1 MNMAGKY
8 MILCVAGQS
17 NAVGFDESPVDKD
30 YMGKCHTRR
39 LWQLGLWG
47 EDNLQI
53 VPLQAC
59 AQNFQDMRPYG
70 NPESI
75 PGQPGT
81 KGMQL
86 PLGDLLLD
94 RIPEDY
100 DILVLPCAYGGVGFT
115 VGETGTYDP
124 RTRRPSEGRLRWG
137 VQSPYYLALKDRLR
151 FVLDQNP
158 ENKFLGVV
166 WLQGEFD
173 FEDGNGNIRGF
184 TEMTQDFLATFSQ
197 EYPGRVYRGDWNRDI
212 WYNVETTY
220 YWYTQGDCPM
230 IWAHYKTWNPTTYVE
245 IPRDTDTNAVNG
257 TGVTTAIRPAH
268 FGNDAFYR
276 VIAPAV
282 AAKMESRFHKK

>member
-1 MNMAGKY
+1 MERKY

-17 NAVGFDESPVDKD
+17 NAVGFDESPVTKD
-30 YMGKCHTRR
+30 YMGRFRTRR

-70 NPESI
+70 NPDSV
-75 PGQPGT
+75 PDQPGT

-86 PLGDLLLD
+86 PLADLLLD

-115 VGETGTYDP
+115 VGEPGTYDP
-124 RTRRPSEGRLRWG
+124 QTLRPSEGRLRWG

-151 FVLDQNP
+151 LVLDRNP
-158 ENKFLGVV
+158 ENRFLGLV

-173 FEDGNGNIRGF
+173 FEDGDGNIRGF
-184 TEMTQDFLATFSQ
+184 TEMSRDFLETFAR

-220 YWYTQGDCPM
+220 YWYTQGDCSK
-230 IWAHYKTWNPTTYVE
+230 IWANYKAWNPATYVE
-245 IPRDTDTNAVNG
+245 IPRDTDTNATNG
-257 TGVTTAIRPAH
+257 TGVTTDIRPAH

-276 VIAPAV
+276 VVAPAV
-282 AAKMESRFHKK
+282 KAKMEPRFQEK

>member
-1 MNMAGKY
+1 

-30 YMGKCHTRR
+30 YMGRFRTRR

-47 EDNLQI
+47 EENLQI

-59 AQNFQDMRPYG
+59 AQNYQDMRPYG
-70 NPESI
+70 NPKSV
-75 PGQPGT
+75 PDQPGT

-86 PLGDLLLD
+86 PLADLLLD

-100 DILVLPCAYGGVGFT
+100 DLLVLPCAYGGVGFT
-115 VGETGTYDP
+115 VGEPGTYDP
-124 RTRRPSEGRLRWG
+124 QTLRPSEGRLRWG

-151 FVLDQNP
+151 FVLDRNP
-158 ENKFLGVV
+158 ENKFLGMV

-173 FEDGNGNIRGF
+173 FEDGEGNIRGF
-184 TEMTQDFLATFSQ
+184 GEMSRDFLETFAR

-220 YWYTQGDCPM
+220 YWYTQGDCPK
-230 IWAHYKTWNPTTYVE
+230 IWANYKAWNPATYVE
-245 IPRDTDTNAVNG
+245 IPRDTDTNATNG

-268 FGNDAFYR
+268 FGNDAFYH
-276 VIAPAV
+276 VVAPAV
-282 AAKMESRFHKK
+282 AAKMEPRFQEK

>member
-1 MNMAGKY
+1 MERKY

-17 NAVGFDESPVDKD
+17 NAVGFDESPVEKD
-30 YMGKCHTRR
+30 YMGRFRTRR

-70 NPESI
+70 NPGST

-124 RTRRPSEGRLRWG
+124 QTRRPSEGRLRWG

-173 FEDGNGNIRGF
+173 FEDGEGNIRGF
-184 TEMTQDFLATFSQ
+184 TEMTRDFLATFSQ

-212 WYNVETTY
+212 WYNVETTA
-220 YWYTQGDCPM
+220 YWYTQGDCPK
-230 IWAHYKTWNPTTYVE
+230 IWAHYKTWNPKTYVE

>member
-1 MNMAGKY
+1 MERKY

-30 YMGKCHTRR
+30 YMGRFRTRR

-47 EDNLQI
+47 EENLQI

-59 AQNFQDMRPYG
+59 AQNYQDMRPYG
-70 NPESI
+70 NPKSV
-75 PGQPGT
+75 PDQPGT

-86 PLGDLLLD
+86 PLADLLLD

-100 DILVLPCAYGGVGFT
+100 DLLVLPCAYGGVGFT
-115 VGETGTYDP
+115 VGEPGTYDP
-124 RTRRPSEGRLRWG
+124 QTLRPSEGRLRWG

-151 FVLDQNP
+151 FVLDRNP
-158 ENKFLGVV
+158 ENQFLGMV

-173 FEDGNGNIRGF
+173 FEDGEGNIRGF
-184 TEMTQDFLATFSQ
+184 GEMSRDFLETFAR

-220 YWYTQGDCPM
+220 YWYTQGDCPK
-230 IWAHYKTWNPTTYVE
+230 IWANYKAWNPATYVE
-245 IPRDTDTNAVNG
+245 IPRDTDTNATNG

-268 FGNDAFYR
+268 FGNDAFYH
-276 VIAPAV
+276 VVAPAV
-282 AAKMESRFHKK
+282 AAKMEPRFQEK

>member
-1 MNMAGKY
+1 MARKY

-30 YMGKCHTRR
+30 YMGKFRTRR
-39 LWQLGLWG
+39 LWQLGFWG
-47 EDNLQI
+47 EDDLKI

-70 NPESI
+70 NPGST

-124 RTRRPSEGRLRWG
+124 QTRRPSEGRLRWG

-173 FEDGNGNIRGF
+173 FEDGEGNIRGF
-184 TEMTQDFLATFSQ
+184 TEMTRDFLATFSQ

-220 YWYTQGDCPM
+220 YWYTQGDCPK
-230 IWAHYKTWNPTTYVE
+230 IWAHYKTWNPKTYVE

-282 AAKMESRFHKK
+282 AAKMENRFHKK

>member
-1 MNMAGKY
+1 MERKY

-17 NAVGFDESPVDKD
+17 NAVGFDESPVTKD
-30 YMGKCHTRR
+30 YMGRFRTRR

-70 NPESI
+70 NPDSV
-75 PGQPGT
+75 PDQPGT

-86 PLGDLLLD
+86 PLADLLLD

-115 VGETGTYDP
+115 VGEPGTYDP
-124 RTRRPSEGRLRWG
+124 QTLRPSEGRLRWG

-151 FVLDQNP
+151 LVLDRNP
-158 ENKFLGVV
+158 ENQFLGLV

-173 FEDGNGNIRGF
+173 FEDGDGNIRGF
-184 TEMTQDFLATFSQ
+184 TEMSRDFLETFAR

-220 YWYTQGDCPM
+220 YWYTQGDCPK
-230 IWAHYKTWNPTTYVE
+230 IWAHYKNWNPATYVE

-257 TGVTTAIRPAH
+257 TGVTTDIRPAH

-276 VIAPAV
+276 VVAPAI
-282 AAKMESRFHKK
+282 AARMEPRFE

>member
-1 MNMAGKY
+1 MVRKY

-30 YMGKCHTRR
+30 YMGKFRTRR

-70 NPESI
+70 NPGST

-124 RTRRPSEGRLRWG
+124 QTRRPSEGRLRWG

-212 WYNVETTY
+212 WYNVETTA
-220 YWYTQGDCPM
+220 YWYTQGDCPK
-230 IWAHYKTWNPTTYVE
+230 IWAHYKTWNPKTYVE

>member
-1 MNMAGKY
+1 MARKY

-30 YMGKCHTRR
+30 YMGKFRTRR

-70 NPESI
+70 NPGST

-124 RTRRPSEGRLRWG
+124 ETRRPSEGRLRWG

-173 FEDGNGNIRGF
+173 FEDGEGNIRGF
-184 TEMTQDFLATFSQ
+184 TEMTRDFLATFSQ

-220 YWYTQGDCPM
+220 YWYTQGDCPK
-230 IWAHYKTWNPTTYVE
+230 IWAHYKTWNPKTYVE

-282 AAKMESRFHKK
+282 AAKMENRFHKK

>member
-1 MNMAGKY
+1 MEKKY

-17 NAVGFDESPVDKD
+17 NAVGFDESPVTKD
-30 YMGKCHTRR
+30 YMARFRGSRIR
-39 LWQLGLWG
+39 QLGFLG
-47 EDNLQI
+47 EDNLKA
-53 VPLQAC
+53 VPLGAC

-70 NPESI
+70 NPGST

-115 VGETGTYDP
+115 VGETGIYDP

-151 FVLDQNP
+151 FALDQNP
-158 ENKFLGVV
+158 ENQFLGVV

-184 TEMTQDFLATFSQ
+184 TEMTQDFFATFSQ

-212 WYNVETTY
+212 WYNVETTA

>member
-1 MNMAGKY
+1 MARKY

-17 NAVGFDESPVDKD
+17 NAVGFDESPVAED
-30 YMGKCHTRR
+30 YMGKFRTRR

-86 PLGDLLLD
+86 PLADLLLD

-124 RTRRPSEGRLRWG
+124 QTRRPSEGRLRWG

-158 ENKFLGVV
+158 ENQFLGVV

-184 TEMTQDFLATFSQ
+184 TEMTRDFLATFSQ

-230 IWAHYKTWNPTTYVE
+230 IWAHYKTWNPKTYVE

-282 AAKMESRFHKK
+282 AAKMAARFPEK

>member
-1 MNMAGKY
+1 MARKY

-30 YMGKCHTRR
+30 YMGRFRTRR

-47 EDNLQI
+47 EDNLKI

-70 NPESI
+70 NPESS

-86 PLGDLLLD
+86 PLADLLLD

-124 RTRRPSEGRLRWG
+124 QTRRPSEGRLRWG

-151 FVLDQNP
+151 FALDQNP
-158 ENKFLGVV
+158 ENEFLGVV

-184 TEMTQDFLATFSQ
+184 TEMTRDFFATFSQ

-230 IWAHYKTWNPTTYVE
+230 IWAHYKTWNPKTYVE

-282 AAKMESRFHKK
+282 AAKMAARFPKK

>member
-1 MNMAGKY
+1 MERKY

-17 NAVGFDESPVDKD
+17 NAVGFDESPVTKD
-30 YMGKCHTRR
+30 YMGRFRTRR

-70 NPESI
+70 NPDSV
-75 PGQPGT
+75 PDQPGT

-86 PLGDLLLD
+86 PLADLLLD

-115 VGETGTYDP
+115 VGEPGTYDP
-124 RTRRPSEGRLRWG
+124 QTLRPSEGRLRWG

-151 FVLDQNP
+151 LVLDRNP
-158 ENKFLGVV
+158 ENRFLGLV

-173 FEDGNGNIRGF
+173 FEDGDGNIRGF
-184 TEMTQDFLATFSQ
+184 TEMSRDFLETFAR

-212 WYNVETTY
+212 WYNVETTC
-220 YWYTQGDCPM
+220 YWYTQGDCPK
-230 IWAHYKTWNPTTYVE
+230 IWAHYKTWNPGTYVE

-257 TGVTTAIRPAH
+257 TGVTTDIRPAH

-276 VIAPAV
+276 VVAPAV
-282 AAKMESRFHKK
+282 KAKMEPRFQEK

>member
-1 MNMAGKY
+1 MARKY

-30 YMGKCHTRR
+30 YMGKFRTRR

-70 NPESI
+70 NPGST

-124 RTRRPSEGRLRWG
+124 QTRRPSEGRLRWG
-137 VQSPYYLALKDRLR
+137 AQSPYYLALKDRLR

-184 TEMTQDFLATFSQ
+184 TEMTQNFFATFSQ

-212 WYNVETTY
+212 WYNVETTA

>member
-1 MNMAGKY
+1 MERKY

-30 YMGKCHTRR
+30 YMGRFRTRR

-59 AQNFQDMRPYG
+59 AQNYQDMRPYG
-70 NPESI
+70 NPKSV
-75 PGQPGT
+75 PDQPGT

-86 PLGDLLLD
+86 PLADLLLD

-100 DILVLPCAYGGVGFT
+100 DLLVLPCAYGGVGFT
-115 VGETGTYDP
+115 VGEPGTYDP
-124 RTRRPSEGRLRWG
+124 QTLRPSEGRLRWG

-151 FVLDQNP
+151 FVLDRNP
-158 ENKFLGVV
+158 ENQFLGMV

-173 FEDGNGNIRGF
+173 FEDGEGNIRGF
-184 TEMTQDFLATFSQ
+184 AEMSRDFLETFAR

-220 YWYTQGDCPM
+220 YWYTQGDCPK
-230 IWAHYKTWNPTTYVE
+230 IWANYKAWNPTTYVE

-276 VIAPAV
+276 VVAPAV
-282 AAKMESRFHKK
+282 KAKMEPRFL

>member
-1 MNMAGKY
+1 MERKY

-30 YMGKCHTRR
+30 YMGRFRTRR

-59 AQNFQDMRPYG
+59 AQNYQDMRPYG
-70 NPESI
+70 NPDSV
-75 PGQPGT
+75 PDQPGT

-86 PLGDLLLD
+86 PLADLLLD

-100 DILVLPCAYGGVGFT
+100 DLLVLPCAYGGVGFT
-115 VGETGTYDP
+115 VGEPGTYDP
-124 RTRRPSEGRLRWG
+124 QTLRPSEGRLRWG

-151 FVLDQNP
+151 FVLDRNP
-158 ENKFLGVV
+158 ENKFLGMV

-173 FEDGNGNIRGF
+173 FEDGEGNIRGF
-184 TEMTQDFLATFSQ
+184 GEMSRDFLETFAR

-220 YWYTQGDCPM
+220 YWYTQGDCPK
-230 IWAHYKTWNPTTYVE
+230 IWANYKAWNPATYVE

-276 VIAPAV
+276 VVAPAV
-282 AAKMESRFHKK
+282 KAKMEPRFQEK

>member
-1 MNMAGKY
+1 MARKY

-30 YMGKCHTRR
+30 YMGKFRTRR

-70 NPESI
+70 NPGSS

-86 PLGDLLLD
+86 PLADLLLD

-124 RTRRPSEGRLRWG
+124 QTRRPSEGRLRWG

-151 FVLDQNP
+151 FALDQNP
-158 ENKFLGVV
+158 ENQFLGVV

-184 TEMTQDFLATFSQ
+184 TEMTRDFLTVFSQ

-230 IWAHYKTWNPTTYVE
+230 IWAHYKTWNPKTYVE

>member
-1 MNMAGKY
+1 MERKY

-17 NAVGFDESPVDKD
+17 NAVGFDESPVTKD
-30 YMGKCHTRR
+30 YMGRFRTRR

-70 NPESI
+70 NPDSV
-75 PGQPGT
+75 PDQPGT

-86 PLGDLLLD
+86 PLADLLLD

-115 VGETGTYDP
+115 VGEAGTYDSQ
-124 RTRRPSEGRLRWG
+124 TLRPSEGRLRWG

-151 FVLDQNP
+151 LVLDRNP
-158 ENKFLGVV
+158 ENRFLGLV

-173 FEDGNGNIRGF
+173 FEDSDGNIRGF
-184 TEMTQDFLATFSQ
+184 TEMSRDFLETFSR

-212 WYNVETTY
+212 WYNVETTC
-220 YWYTQGDCPM
+220 YWYTQGDCPK
-230 IWAHYKTWNPTTYVE
+230 IWAHYKAWNPATYVE
-245 IPRDTDTNAVNG
+245 IPRDTDTNATNG

-276 VIAPAV
+276 VVAPAV
-282 AAKMESRFHKK
+282 KAKMEPRFQEK

>member
-1 MNMAGKY
+1 MERKY

-17 NAVGFDESPVDKD
+17 NAVGFDESPVEKD
-30 YMGKCHTRR
+30 YMGRFRTRR

-47 EDNLQI
+47 EENLQI

-70 NPESI
+70 NPDSV
-75 PGQPGT
+75 PDQPGT

-86 PLGDLLLD
+86 PLADLLLD

-115 VGETGTYDP
+115 VGEPGTYDP
-124 RTRRPSEGRLRWG
+124 QTLRPSEGRLRWG

-151 FVLDQNP
+151 LVLDRNP
-158 ENKFLGVV
+158 ENRFLGLV

-173 FEDGNGNIRGF
+173 FEDGDGNIRGF
-184 TEMTQDFLATFSQ
+184 TEMSRDFLETFAR

-212 WYNVETTY
+212 WYNVETTA

-257 TGVTTAIRPAH
+257 TGVTTDIRPAH

-276 VIAPAV
+276 VVAPAV
-282 AAKMESRFHKK
+282 AAKMAARFQEK

>member
-1 MNMAGKY
+1 MARKY

-30 YMGKCHTRR
+30 YMGKFRTRR

-70 NPESI
+70 NPGST

-124 RTRRPSEGRLRWG
+124 KTRRPSEGRLRWG

-158 ENKFLGVV
+158 ENRFLGVV

-173 FEDGNGNIRGF
+173 FEDGEGNIRGF
-184 TEMTQDFLATFSQ
+184 TEMTRDFLVTFSQ

-220 YWYTQGDCPM
+220 YWYTQGDCPK
-230 IWAHYKTWNPTTYVE
+230 IWAHYKTWNPKTYVE

-282 AAKMESRFHKK
+282 AAKMENRFHKK

>member
-1 MNMAGKY
+1 

-30 YMGKCHTRR
+30 YMGKFHTRR

>member
-1 MNMAGKY
+1 MERKY

-30 YMGKCHTRR
+30 YMGKFHTRR

>member
-1 MNMAGKY
+1 MERKY

-17 NAVGFDESPVDKD
+17 NAVGFDESPVEKD
-30 YMGKCHTRR
+30 YMGRFRTRR

-59 AQNFQDMRPYG
+59 AQNYQDMRPYG
-70 NPESI
+70 NPASV

-100 DILVLPCAYGGVGFT
+100 DLLVLPCAYGGVGFT
-115 VGETGTYDP
+115 VGDTGTYDP
-124 RTRRPSEGRLRWG
+124 QTLRPSEGRLRWG

-151 FVLDQNP
+151 FVLDRNP
-158 ENKFLGVV
+158 ENKFLGMV

-173 FEDGNGNIRGF
+173 FEDGEGNIRGF
-184 TEMTQDFLATFSQ
+184 GEMSRDFLETFAR

-220 YWYTQGDCPM
+220 YWYTQGDCPK
-230 IWAHYKTWNPTTYVE
+230 IWANYKAWNPGTYVE
-245 IPRDTDTNAVNG
+245 IPRDTDTNATNG

-268 FGNDAFYR
+268 FGNDAFYH
-276 VIAPAV
+276 VVAPAV
-282 AAKMESRFHKK
+282 AAKMEPRFQEK

>member
-1 MNMAGKY
+1 MERKY

-30 YMGKCHTRR
+30 YMGRFRTRR

-47 EDNLQI
+47 EDNLKI

-59 AQNFQDMRPYG
+59 AQNYQDMRPYG
-70 NPESI
+70 NPDSV
-75 PGQPGT
+75 PDQPGT

-86 PLGDLLLD
+86 PLADLLLD

-100 DILVLPCAYGGVGFT
+100 DLLVLPCAYGGVGFT
-115 VGETGTYDP
+115 VGEPGTYDP
-124 RTRRPSEGRLRWG
+124 QTLRPSEGRLRWG

-151 FVLDQNP
+151 FVLDRNP
-158 ENKFLGVV
+158 ENKFLGMV

-173 FEDGNGNIRGF
+173 FEDGEGNIRGF
-184 TEMTQDFLATFSQ
+184 GEMSRDFLETFAR

-220 YWYTQGDCPM
+220 YWYTQGDCPK
-230 IWAHYKTWNPTTYVE
+230 IWANYKAWNPATYVE

-276 VIAPAV
+276 VVAPAV
-282 AAKMESRFHKK
+282 KAKMEPRFQEK

>member
-1 MNMAGKY
+1 MERKY

-17 NAVGFDESPVDKD
+17 NAVGFDESPVTKD
-30 YMGKCHTRR
+30 YMGRFRTRR

-70 NPESI
+70 NPDSV
-75 PGQPGT
+75 PDQPGT

-86 PLGDLLLD
+86 PLADLLLD

-115 VGETGTYDP
+115 VGEPGTYDP
-124 RTRRPSEGRLRWG
+124 QTLRPSEGRLRWG

-151 FVLDQNP
+151 LVLDRNP
-158 ENKFLGVV
+158 ENRFLGLV

-173 FEDGNGNIRGF
+173 FEDGDGNIRGF
-184 TEMTQDFLATFSQ
+184 TEMSRDFLETFAR

-220 YWYTQGDCPM
+220 YWYTQGDCPK
-230 IWAHYKTWNPTTYVE
+230 IWANYKAWNPGTYVE

-268 FGNDAFYR
+268 FGNDAFYH
-276 VIAPAV
+276 VVAPAV
-282 AAKMESRFHKK
+282 AAKMEPRFQEK

>member
-1 MNMAGKY
+1 MERKY

-30 YMGKCHTRR
+30 YMGRFRTRR

-47 EDNLQI
+47 EDNLKI

-70 NPESI
+70 NPDSV
-75 PGQPGT
+75 PDQPGT

-86 PLGDLLLD
+86 PLADLLLD

-115 VGETGTYDP
+115 RGEPGTYDP
-124 RTRRPSEGRLRWG
+124 QTLRPSEGRLRWG

-151 FVLDQNP
+151 LMLDRNP
-158 ENKFLGVV
+158 ENKFLGLV

-173 FEDGNGNIRGF
+173 FEDGDGNIRGF
-184 TEMTQDFLATFSQ
+184 TEMSRDFLETFAR

-220 YWYTQGDCPM
+220 YWYTQGDCPK
-230 IWAHYKTWNPTTYVE
+230 IWEHYRSWNPATYVE

-276 VIAPAV
+276 VVAPAV
-282 AAKMESRFHKK
+282 KAKMEPRFQEK

>member
-1 MNMAGKY
+1 MVRKY

-30 YMGKCHTRR
+30 YMGKFRTRR

-70 NPESI
+70 NPGST

-124 RTRRPSEGRLRWG
+124 QTRRPSEGRLRWG

-173 FEDGNGNIRGF
+173 FEDGEGNIRGF

-212 WYNVETTY
+212 WYNVETTA
-220 YWYTQGDCPM
+220 YWYTQGDCPK
-230 IWAHYKTWNPTTYVE
+230 IWAHYKTWNPKTYVE

>member
-1 MNMAGKY
+1 MERKY

-17 NAVGFDESPVDKD
+17 NAVGFDESPVTKD
-30 YMGKCHTRR
+30 YMGRFRTRR

-47 EDNLQI
+47 EDNLKI

-70 NPESI
+70 NPDSV
-75 PGQPGT
+75 PDQPGT

-86 PLGDLLLD
+86 PLADLLLD

-115 VGETGTYDP
+115 VGEPGTYDP
-124 RTRRPSEGRLRWG
+124 QTLRPSEGRLRWG

-151 FVLDQNP
+151 LVLDRNP
-158 ENKFLGVV
+158 ENRFLGLV

-173 FEDGNGNIRGF
+173 FEDGDGNIRGF
-184 TEMTQDFLATFSQ
+184 TEMSRDFLETFAR

-212 WYNVETTY
+212 WYNVETTC
-220 YWYTQGDCPM
+220 YWYTQGECPK
-230 IWAHYKTWNPTTYVE
+230 IWAHYKTWNPGTYVE

-257 TGVTTAIRPAH
+257 TGVTTDIRPAH

-276 VIAPAV
+276 VVAPAV
-282 AAKMESRFHKK
+282 AARMEPRF